1 MIIEDLFSD
10 HLQITIL
17 LQVCILGALGTAI
30 INPAYGPLSKEFH
43 ITKVRASYQT
53 TVVIALNGIGP
64 FLWIPPANV
73 YGRRPVYLFTTLLG
87 FASALGSAYSKNFN
101 QPQHLSKK

>member
-1 MIIEDLFSD
+1 MN
-10 HLQITIL
+10 
-17 LQVCILGALGTAI
+17 TAI
-30 INPAYGPLSKEFH
+30 INPAYGPLAKEFH

-64 FLWIPPANV
+64 FLWIPLANV

-87 FASALGSAYSKNFN
+87 FASALGSAYAKNFTQLIVARVFN
-101 QPQHLSKK
+101 GLWPAAMALGNCVFVIVGNEADS